1 MAKGVHSK
9 RRKKNKSLQRKVIW
23 ETQGRKEHEEIHKRL
38 MKRTYGA
45 GDDEYIKRKKNA
57 FRFPND
63 PTAIIPKQHAPVY
76 IDKRSGYIPIEI
88 KSNTKGITKAYK
100 LEEQRQ
106 KKEIED
112 ALKRAEEKVNG
123 ETRGNIDLTEMSKFN
138 EMDLDK
144 ELSKLNNLNLL
155 SKQERKKKKK
165 SELKKEKESQSIDED
180 KEEKKGRIVRT
191 SNKKKKKS
199 KSHYIV
205 NH

>member
-23 ETQGRKEHEEIHKRL
+23 EAQGKKEHEEIHKRL
-38 MKRTYGA
+38 MKRTFGA

-57 FRFPND
+57 FRFPTD
-63 PTAIIPKQHAPVY
+63 PSAIFPKQIAPVY
-76 IDKRSGYIPIEI
+76 IDKRSGFIPVEI

-112 ALKRAEEKVNG
+112 ALKAADERVNG
-123 ETRGNIDLTEMSKFN
+123 DKKGNINLNEMSNFN

-144 ELSKLNNLNLL
+144 ELSKLNSLNIL
-155 SKQERKKKKK
+155 SKQERRKKKKD
-165 SELKKEKESQSIDED
+165 SGLVIDQEI
-180 KEEKKGRIVRT
+180 ENENENEKKGKVIR
-191 SNKKKKKS
+191 NKKKKKS